1 MEHKGTVTLETK
13 RLILRRFTV
22 DDAKAMYRNWAN
34 DPVVTEYLTWQAHK
48 TILATKAVLA
58 DWIHNY
64 ARPDFY
70 QWAIVHRLVH
80 EPIGTIS
87 VVRRRDDILSA
98 ELGWCLGRIWWGKGI
113 MPEAG
118 EAVMQFLFR
127 EVGMNRITAC
137 HDIANPKSGRVMQ
150 KLGMKQDGVLRANAQ
165 NNRGELVDMVYYSIL
180 AEDYNQAHTPL
191 NVT

>member
-127 EVGMNRITAC
+127 EVGMNRITA
-137 HDIANPKSGRVMQ
+137 
-150 KLGMKQDGVLRANAQ
+150 
-165 NNRGELVDMVYYSIL
+165 
-180 AEDYNQAHTPL
+180 
-191 NVT
+191 

>member
-1 MEHKGTVTLETK
+1 MLS
-13 RLILRRFTV
+13 
-22 DDAKAMYRNWAN
+22 
-34 DPVVTEYLTWQAHK
+34 
-48 TILATKAVLA
+48 

-70 QWAIVHRLVH
+70 QWAIVHRLVG

-87 VVRRRDDILSA
+87 VVRRRDDIHSA

-118 EAVMQFLFR
+118 KTVMQFLFD
-127 EVGMNRITAC
+127 EVGMHRITAC
-137 HDIANPKSGRVMQ
+137 HDVANPKSGRVMQ
-150 KLGMKQDGVLRANAQ
+150 KLGMHMDGVLRANAH

-180 AEDYNQAHTPL
+180 AEEFAEKM
-191 NVT
+191 